1 MKRKLIITLMLMAT
15 VAFVPACGEKE
26 SKVPEAGTTSTP
38 EDAEPEETEETTG
51 SFKDNV
57 LETNKVKIV
66 ITEYKVIPV
75 GEAGNEYGEKPVIAF
90 WYDTTNIA
98 GEDINPTT
106 AWSSYFK
113 AFQDN
118 SENAVNELQ
127 VGVLPDEQFMDT
139 QLETIKKGG
148 TVSNA
153 VSYELDD
160 EVTPV
165 DLTAKELVSLND
177 ETYGTQRFDIK

>member
-15 VAFVPACGEKE
+15 VAFVPACGGKE

-66 ITEYKVIPV
+66 ITDYKVIPV

-90 WYDTTNIA
+90 WYDTTNLS
-98 GEDINPTT
+98 GEDINPDT
-106 AWSSYFK
+106 AWMNYFS
-113 AFQDN
+113 AVQDN
-118 SENAVNELQ
+118 NENAVNDLE
-127 VGVLPDEQFMDT
+127 VGSLPDEQFLDT

-153 VSYELDD
+153 IAYELDD

-165 DLTAKELVSLND
+165 DLTAKELISLD
-177 ETYGTQRFDIK
+177 DTTYGTQRFDLK